1 MRLLITMA
9 AVILAG
15 CASSEYKMYA
25 EAQSQIAAHK
35 AAADQARYA
44 ALAQIA
50 AQGDSAAKV
59 AAVMSLNFN
68 SQPQAPQTAIA
79 PPKSTGETLLTWAQ
93 LILPTATQFYSI
105 GRQSQVAVT
114 QSNNSAQVA
123 IAQSRDSSNTQS
135 AIVRGFVDVSGK
147 IQGNT
152 TTTTT
157 NTTTNTTTENPALV
171 VTQEKVVIVK
181 PEIVTTE
188 KPVIVNPVVVN
199 PVVIPVPTPASGP
212 GN

>member
-1 MRLLITMA
+1 MKFLIAIA
-9 AVILAG
+9 ATLLAG

-25 EAQSQIAAHK
+25 EAQAQIAAHR

-59 AAVMSLNFN
+59 AAVMSLNFGA
-68 SQPQAPQTAIA
+68 QAHQTQQAIA
-79 PPKSTGETLLTWAQ
+79 APKSTGETLLTWAQ
-93 LILPTATQFYSI
+93 LVLPTATQFYSI
-105 GRQSQVAVT
+105 GRQAQMAVT

-135 AIVRGFVDVSGK
+135 SVVRGFVDVAGK
-147 IQGNT
+147 IQGNV

-157 NTTTNTTTENPALV
+157 NVENPAV
-171 VTQEKVVIVK
+171 IVTQEKVVVVK

-199 PVVIPVPTPASGP
+199 PVVVPVPTPASGP
-212 GN
+212 GG